1 MNKLPFLGV
10 AAITLGS
17 TLISANPARSQ
28 GSTFAC
34 DISSGVPATV
44 VQSPEHGTVK
54 IIEWKTTEFGSE
66 FDPQNRCQIV
76 SEKFQKYA
84 QAGTL
89 KYFTTGS
96 VDRAPVICAVATQ
109 SAPCN
114 AESMLYTLKKGTDAG
129 ATLKQLLDVR
139 SGASGTALN
148 ETNSRVYIDFDRVVE
163 AKAQQG
169 QTATTDATE
178 PTEAGGEAAPLF

>member
-1 MNKLPFLGV
+1 MNKLSFFGAV
-10 AAITLGS
+10 ALTVS
-17 TLISANPARSQ
+17 SALVSASPARSQ

-34 DISSGVPATV
+34 DVSSGTPATV

-66 FDPQNRCQIV
+66 FDPKNRCEIV

-96 VDRAPVICAVATQ
+96 VDGSPVICAVASQ
-109 SAPCN
+109 SSPCN
-114 AESMLYTLKKGTDAG
+114 RESMLYTLKKGSNASE
-129 ATLKQLLDVR
+129 TLKQLLDVR
-139 SGASGTALN
+139 SGASGTSLN
-148 ETNSRVYIDFDRVVE
+148 ETSSRVYVDFEQVVE

-169 QTATTDATE
+169 QTAATPE
-178 PTEAGGEAAPLF
+178 ESTEANTEAKPLF